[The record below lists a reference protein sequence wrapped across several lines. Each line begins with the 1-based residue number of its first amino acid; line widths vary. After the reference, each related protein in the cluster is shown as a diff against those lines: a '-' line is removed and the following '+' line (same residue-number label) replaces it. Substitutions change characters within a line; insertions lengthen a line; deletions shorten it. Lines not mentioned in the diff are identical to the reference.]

1 MFDSYV
7 DINDE
12 ICQTGEVPKW
22 NYNPKY
28 TGFSNHCQHGT
39 NIPGKFTTFFYNLC
53 LISIKAVISTI
64 FYGIFRVENVES
76 AGIFI

>member
-1 MFDSYV
+1 MNFNMLSFYLFFLGNHVVHMRSKAMFDSYV

-39 NIPGKFTTFFYNLC
+39 NIPGKITRFIYNLG
-53 LISIKAVISTI
+53 LR
-64 FYGIFRVENVES
+64 YQ
-76 AGIFI
+76 

>member
-1 MFDSYV
+1 MRSKAMFDSYV

-39 NIPGKFTTFFYNLC
+39 NIPGKITRFFFT
-53 LISIKAVISTI
+53 I
-64 FYGIFRVENVES
+64 
-76 AGIFI
+76 